1 MLSHYEIFRKNRESE
16 TGNQESVALDEKI
29 KHFEARVKIAP
40 SQDQWLLLSD
50 GNRQDQIA

>member
-1 MLSHYEIFRKNRESE
+1 MLSHYEIFRKKRGPE

-40 SQDQWLLLSD
+40 SQWLLLSD